1 MKWRD
6 GVETVMEV
14 EKELCVFLS
23 LVFICWGLTDSIQG
37 PFYPI
42 EAVSKA
48 DKYGPVFGII
58 HLAIFISSP
67 VLVHY
72 LPHLSLRAVLGFG
85 PLGTSS
91 LPSPSWQMFLE
102 SAAYG
107 FSL

>member
-1 MKWRD
+1 MEGWCGD
-6 GVETVMEV
+6 CDASGEGVVR
-14 EKELCVFLS
+14 LLS

-67 VLVHY
+67 VLGHY

-85 PLGTSS
+85 LVSTSS
-91 LPSPSWQMFLE
+91 LPSPSWQMFFRKRSLWV
-102 SAAYG
+102 
-107 FSL
+107 FSLR